1 VNLEPL
7 IPFKARALVDLPNSI
22 SWPEMERLKTGCTGL
37 ALIDIEHLLPN
48 EKDLLTPREAARAE
62 ELGPRRRRLFIA
74 ARVALKRLARQIG
87 LALNDTPDSGIET
100 LGPDRVRP
108 CLAESDLY
116 CSVSH
121 TNRFSLAAGHVHPV
135 GVDIEIVSAKA
146 VRTWHLFMPSK
157 NCDLLSTSA
166 MGPERTATRA
176 WTIKEAAAKAF
187 GLDLSEA
194 LREVDIVRL
203 GEMESAI
210 RHRANTYSV
219 QHAEGEGH
227 VLSLL
232 TCGGF

>member
-1 VNLEPL
+1 M
-7 IPFKARALVDLPNSI
+7 ISFKARALVDRPSSF
-22 SWPEMERLKTGCTGL
+22 SWPGMERLKTGCTGIV
-37 ALIDIEHLLPN
+37 LIDIEHLLPN
-48 EKDLLTPREAARAE
+48 EKDLLTHREAARAE
-62 ELGPRRRRLFIA
+62 ELGLRRRKLFVA

-87 LALNDTPDSGIET
+87 LAHSDTPDSGIET

-121 TNRFSLAAGHVHPV
+121 TNRFSVAAGHVHPV
-135 GVDIEIVSAKA
+135 GVDIEVVSEKT

-157 NCDLLSTSA
+157 NCDLLSSSG

-194 LREVDIVRL
+194 IREVDIVQL
-203 GEMESAI
+203 GERESAI
-210 RHRANTYSV
+210 RHSGNTYSV
-219 QHAEGEGH
+219 RHAEGEGH

>member
-1 VNLEPL
+1 MPSKTNTL
-7 IPFKARALVDLPNSI
+7 IDFFSSI
-22 SWPEMERLKTGCTGL
+22 AWPGMERLKSGCTGIVL
-37 ALIDIEHLLPN
+37 LDIEPLLLN

-62 ELGPRRRRLFIA
+62 ELGPRRRKLFLA

-87 LALNDTPDSGIET
+87 LAHNDTPDSGIET

-108 CLAESDLY
+108 CLAESDLH

-194 LREVDIVRL
+194 LREVDIVQL

-210 RHRANTYSV
+210 RHRGNTYSV
-219 QHAEGEGH
+219 KHAEGEGH

>member
-1 VNLEPL
+1 MPSKTNTL
-7 IPFKARALVDLPNSI
+7 IDLFSSI
-22 SWPEMERLKTGCTGL
+22 AWPEMERLKSGCTGIVL
-37 ALIDIEHLLPN
+37 LDIEPLLPN

-87 LALNDTPDSGIET
+87 LAHNDTPDSGIET

-157 NCDLLSTSA
+157 NCDLLSTSG

-194 LREVDIVRL
+194 IREVDIVQL

-210 RHRANTYSV
+210 RHRGNTYSV
-219 QHAEGEGH
+219 KHAEGEGH

>member
-1 VNLEPL
+1 MMPSKTNTL
-7 IPFKARALVDLPNSI
+7 IDVPNSI
-22 SWPEMERLKTGCTGL
+22 FWPGIEKLKSVCTGIV
-37 ALIDIEHLLPN
+37 LIDIEALLPN

-194 LREVDIVRL
+194 IREVDIVQL
-203 GEMESAI
+203 GQMESAI
-210 RHRANTYSV
+210 KHRGNTYSV
-219 QHAEGEGH
+219 KHAEGEGH